1 MESFVSGASRRV
13 AISVSLRV
21 HGVGK
26 DTARA
31 LAAAVRP
38 DNRTAPSWMSITE
51 RVDGDDLVIEVV
63 AEVEGA
69 RRIGSI
75 RNTVDEILE
84 YLYSLLKSIEE
95 TTKTLKQPGDT
106 HGGTGAVGNEPQ
118 TRRN

>member
-1 MESFVSGASRRV
+1 LENSVSSASRRV
-13 AISVSLRV
+13 TISVSLRV
-21 HGVGK
+21 QRVGE

-31 LAAAVRP
+31 LAAALRP
-38 DNRTAPSWMSITE
+38 DNKTAPSWMNITE
-51 RVDGDDLVIEVV
+51 HVDGDDIVIEVA
-63 AEVEGA
+63 AEVESA